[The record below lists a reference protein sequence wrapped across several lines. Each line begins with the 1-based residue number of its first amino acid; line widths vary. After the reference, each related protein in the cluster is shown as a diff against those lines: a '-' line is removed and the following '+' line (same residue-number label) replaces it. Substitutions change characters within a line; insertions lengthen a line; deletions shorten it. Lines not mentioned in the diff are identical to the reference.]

1 MKNYRIF
8 ESLRESVISKIFH
21 YMKRK
26 EFKRE
31 TIVYREG
38 DPLNDG
44 VYFIKEGEF
53 QVTKATNTEEVG
65 LVNEAGLPT
74 NAEEKLRKSPIRSR
88 KIKDMLRSRT
98 SAKIQ

>member
-8 ESLRESVISKIFH
+8 ENLRESVISKIFH
-21 YMKRK
+21 YMKKK

-53 QVTKATNTEEVG
+53 
-65 LVNEAGLPT
+65 
-74 NAEEKLRKSPIRSR
+74 
-88 KIKDMLRSRT
+88 
-98 SAKIQ
+98 